1 MAKVPST
8 GTLPTASVR
17 ETLAIFRDIL
27 VPTLAKGAIIRRPKV
42 VGMSERLGLDGR
54 AVRRLQQLSDT
65 HGSGP
70 LLVRTP
76 YKTLALVLD
85 PAHVHRVLED
95 TPEPFTPDES
105 AKRSALS
112 HFEPE
117 VALISRGSER
127 TERRQY
133 NEKVLDM
140 AHAVHRM
147 AERFLPVV
155 DQEAQTLL
163 DAVQRQGGTLDWDM
177 FIEAWFRVVRR
188 VVLGDA
194 ARDDHELTDLLA
206 DLRAAGNWGFARPKR
221 DQLNERFFARLHAHL
236 ERAEPGSLAAAMAR
250 TPANGKTAPENQVPQ
265 WLFAFDPA
273 GMATFRAL
281 GLLAAHRGHAE
292 RARAEIAEHKAE
304 PQPELNFLRACVLE
318 SLRLWP
324 TTPMMLR
331 ESTQP
336 THWEAG
342 AMPARTSILIFTPY
356 FHRDDRHLDYAD
368 RFAPE
373 LWLTPRDAGDWPLIP
388 FSGGPGVCPGRHL
401 VLMLTSRM
409 LARLI
414 EHREVR
420 LEPPERLDEHRPMP
434 ALLDNYTLRF
444 QLDERP
450 TLPPR

>member
-1 MAKVPST
+1 MTKTPSHS
-8 GTLPTASVR
+8 GLPTASVW
-17 ETLAIFRDIL
+17 ETLTIFGDIL

-42 VGMSERLGLDGR
+42 VGMSERMGLDRR
-54 AVRRLQQLSDT
+54 AVRRLQRLNAT
-65 HGSGP
+65 YGSGP
-70 LLVRTP
+70 LLLRIP
-76 YKTLALVLD
+76 YKPMALVLD
-85 PAHVHRVLED
+85 PEHVHRILED
-95 TPEPFTPDES
+95 TPEPFTPDER
-105 AKRSALS
+105 AKHSALA
-112 HFEPE
+112 HFEPD

-127 TERRQY
+127 TERRQF

-140 AHAVHRM
+140 SHAVHRM

-163 DAVQRQGGTLDWDM
+163 EAVQRRGGALDWEM
-177 FIEAWFRVVRR
+177 FIKAWFRVVRR

-221 DQLNERFFARLHAHL
+221 GSLNERFFARLHAHL
-236 ERAEPGSLAAAMAR
+236 ERAEPGSLAAEMAR
-250 TPANGKTAPENQVPQ
+250 TPTNRKTAPANQVPQ

-273 GMATFRAL
+273 GMTTFRTL
-281 GLLAAHRGHAE
+281 GLLAAHRDHAE

-304 PQPELNFLRACVLE
+304 PQPELSFLRACVLE

-342 AMPARTSILIFTPY
+342 AMPAHTSILIFTPY

-368 RFAPE
+368 RFSPE
-373 LWLTPRDAGDWPLIP
+373 LWLKPRDAGDWPLIP
-388 FSGGPGVCPGRHL
+388 FSGGPGICPGRHL
-401 VLMLTSRM
+401 VLLLTSTF

-414 EHREVR
+414 EQHEVR
-420 LEPPERLDEHRPMP
+420 LESPTRLNESQPMP

-444 QLDERP
+444 QLDER
-450 TLPPR
+450 TASSHG